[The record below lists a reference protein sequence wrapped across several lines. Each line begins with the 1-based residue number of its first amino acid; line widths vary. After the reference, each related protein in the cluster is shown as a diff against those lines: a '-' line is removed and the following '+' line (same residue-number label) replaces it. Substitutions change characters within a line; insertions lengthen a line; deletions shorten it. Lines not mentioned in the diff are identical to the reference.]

1 MLGMTRATTTNIMS
15 LGSTGIERHSI
26 RMNQLDY
33 VGYNPSEYDLDDLPD
48 EVDTTR
54 PIDPRVEIIRKLAAD
69 PNVTKRMAARTARIG
84 EHRMNDLMDRYGIDW
99 VYMRPLRGLRYKG
112 NNEGPTVIKAGEKAQ
127 AGQIARRRRRGSK
140 WGFPGR
146 DALVQHLV
154 YSMAPNAWLHSL
166 YDPSAVTDDEMD
178 DE

>member
-1 MLGMTRATTTNIMS
+1 
-15 LGSTGIERHSI
+15 
-26 RMNQLDY
+26 MNQLDY
-33 VGYNPSEYDLDDLPD
+33 VGYNPGEYDLDDLPD

-112 NNEGPTVIKAGEKAQ
+112 NNEGPAVVKAGERAKV
-127 AGQIARRRRRGSK
+127 GQIARRRRRGSK

-154 YSMAPNAWLHSL
+154 YSMAPNAWLYSL
-166 YDPSAVTDDEMD
+166 APESDGDTDDDDD